1 MSELSKRTAKYYFI
15 QGMKSVG
22 LVLGIEVLLTVEFVV
37 LGMGRDEGFVEYL
50 TGTALTMGSYF
61 MVFMNIIFGMYGP
74 NWYDSMVLSMGARRK
89 DVFWGEIVKQI
100 SFITVCTVLHVIIVI
115 ASKQYAY
122 LYYVIGTAA
131 IAIVT
136 GPLGLIVGHKIKRYG
151 KIIVVAIV
159 AVCAGFGGF
168 VGYSFASGN
177 TPFTISPIGAFT
189 LAIGGVL
196 LFVLFELWVY
206 KLNSKCMVA

>member
-1 MSELSKRTAKYYFI
+1 MSELSKRSAKYFFI
-15 QGMKSVG
+15 QGMKSFG
-22 LVLGIEVLLTVEFVV
+22 LVVGIEALLTVEFFV
-37 LGMGRDEGFVEYL
+37 LGMGRNEGFVEYL

-89 DVFWGEIVKQI
+89 DVFWGEIIKQI

-115 ASKQYAY
+115 ASKQYVY

-151 KIIVVAIV
+151 KIIVV
-159 AVCAGFGGF
+159 
-168 VGYSFASGN
+168 
-177 TPFTISPIGAFT
+177 TIMINQ
-189 LAIGGVL
+189 I
-196 LFVLFELWVY
+196 
-206 KLNSKCMVA
+206 K